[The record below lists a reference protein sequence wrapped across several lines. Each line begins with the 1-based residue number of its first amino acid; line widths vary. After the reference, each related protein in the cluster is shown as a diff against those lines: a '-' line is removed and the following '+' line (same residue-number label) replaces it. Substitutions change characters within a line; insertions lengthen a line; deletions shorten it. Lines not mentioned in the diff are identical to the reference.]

1 MNRSCKHL
9 HFWHLIRCG
18 RCACQ
23 AKADALL
30 EKGIGSMTDGQAVA
44 QALLHETADAQRA
57 ASWALEYEEIAQ
69 VGLLICPSRHL
80 HARRVHRC
88 L

>member
-1 MNRSCKHL
+1 MACNLDCSL
-9 HFWHLIRCG
+9 HEQVLQASALLGLIRCG
-18 RCACQ
+18 RYACQ

-69 VGLLICPSRHL
+69 VVLLICP
-80 HARRVHRC
+80 
-88 L
+88 